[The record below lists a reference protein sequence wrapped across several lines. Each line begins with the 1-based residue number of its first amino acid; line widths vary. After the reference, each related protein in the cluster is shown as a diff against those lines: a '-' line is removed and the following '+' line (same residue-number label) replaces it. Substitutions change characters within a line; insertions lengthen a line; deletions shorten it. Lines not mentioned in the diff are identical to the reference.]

1 MSRVVRSW
9 LMIVAPLCAF
19 LVAPASASK
28 HNVQAKSGEET
39 HIWNF
44 YSCKR
49 SWQIVGDAGAFVGH
63 GTPLCRTVMKKRQVD
78 AQSRRNLGPLV
89 TDRTQNAPRAGR
101 ARASV
106 ISLRGYIGFSR
117 TA

>member
-1 MSRVVRSW
+1 LNRGSRVVRSW

-44 YSCKR
+44 TAARGLGRLSETLER
-49 SWQIVGDAGAFVGH
+49 SSNAVRLYVGQ
-63 GTPLCRTVMKKRQVD
+63 L
-78 AQSRRNLGPLV
+78 
-89 TDRTQNAPRAGR
+89 
-101 ARASV
+101 
-106 ISLRGYIGFSR
+106 
-117 TA
+117 